1 MAELVAFAG
10 VRGSGSWS
18 TDERPKNFRE
28 MMLYLYPNGMMPLTA
43 LLSMLPNEPVND
55 PEYSWWT
62 KTIPDQ
68 RTALDAAGDVYTDT
82 NLTAKAQWDYDTAG
96 NNDFGANEVVY
107 VKLGTDYAAQLK
119 KYRAGHIILLRDSA
133 NYKRD
138 VRLKVTAL
146 GATYLTCKVL
156 VEYKGESTETVAL
169 DNTYNTVLIVGNV
182 NEENA
187 VRPTSISYDPIKLS
201 NYTQIARTPLS
212 LSRTARQTKLRT
224 GDAYARMKKEA
235 LEIHGME
242 REKNFIWGVPTEN
255 TGTGG
260 LPERTTA
267 GLIYTVKTNAPS
279 NVLDFAVDNA
289 GFTWKEKGEDWFDE
303 KLEQLFRY
311 GSGEKLCLC
320 GSGALL
326 GIQKLIKGRQGSQFQ
341 FQSATGSYGIKIV
354 QWVTPFGTVN
364 FKTHPLFSFEA
375 TDRYSMLFLETQ
387 NLRTRTI
394 QDTMFK
400 ADKSETE
407 STGTG
412 RDGKEEEFLT
422 EDGLELHHPE
432 TFGMMYNVG
441 VDAN

>member
-1 MAELVAFAG
+1 MSELVAFAG
-10 VRGSGSWS
+10 VRGTGSWS
-18 TDERPKNFRE
+18 TDERPKSYRE
-28 MMLYLYPNGMMPLTA
+28 MILYLYPNGMMPLTA

-55 PEYSWWT
+55 PEYTWWT

-68 RTALDAAGDVYTDT
+68 RTSLVAGAVFTDT
-82 NLTAKAQWDYDTAG
+82 SLSAVAQWDYDTASD
-96 NNDFGANEVVY
+96 NDFGTNEVVY
-107 VKLGTDYAAQLK
+107 IGLGSDYAAQLK
-119 KYRAGHIILLRDSA
+119 KYRVGHIVMLRDA
-133 NYKRD
+133 DDYRRD

-156 VEYKGESTETVAL
+156 KEYKGESTETGAI
-169 DNTYNTVLIVGNV
+169 DNTYDVVLIVGNV

-187 VRPTSISYDPIKLS
+187 LRPASISYDPIKLS
-201 NYTQIARTPLS
+201 NYTQITRTALA

-235 LEIHGME
+235 LELHGME

-255 TGTGG
+255 TGTNG

-267 GLIYTVKTNAPS
+267 GLVYFIKTQAPA
-279 NVLDFAVDNA
+279 NVVDFAVDKA
-289 GFTWKEKGEDWFDE
+289 GYTWAEAGESWFDE
-303 KLEQLFRY
+303 KLELFFRY
-311 GSGEKLCLC
+311 GSGDKLCLC

-326 GIQKLIKGRQGSQFQ
+326 GIQRLIKGRAGSQFQ
-341 FQSATGSYGIKIV
+341 FNVATGSYGIKII

-375 TDRYSMLFLETQ
+375 TDRNSMLFLETK
-387 NLRTRTI
+387 NLMTRTI